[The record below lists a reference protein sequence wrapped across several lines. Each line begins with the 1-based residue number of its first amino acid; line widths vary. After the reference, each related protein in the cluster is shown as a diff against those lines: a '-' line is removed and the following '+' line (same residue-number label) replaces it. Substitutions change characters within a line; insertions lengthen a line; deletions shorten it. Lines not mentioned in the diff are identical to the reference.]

1 MSDMKPFS
9 LLSFFVFFSSAYAG
23 MDLPR
28 EVQRL
33 KDLDTYRKQASM
45 KREALVFLKVNP
57 KNTQD
62 HVEEAVEDYVSRFK
76 VYGPVFLVPLN
87 MDEKLVPPNAAKAFD
102 SLSGVYP
109 QLVVLDPDD
118 DTLIVKVPYLSQDD
132 RKKEMRDYRR
142 TVHRYL
148 QEKKRKPRPVPTP
161 KPLW

>member
-1 MSDMKPFS
+1 MKLMLLLFPFCLATS
-9 LLSFFVFFSSAYAG
+9 LSAG

-28 EVQRL
+28 EVNRL
-33 KDLDTYRKQASM
+33 KDLETFRKQASL

-57 KNTQD
+57 DNTQD

-87 MDEKLVPPNAAKAFD
+87 MDENLVPEKAAQAFE

-118 DTLIVKVPYLSQDD
+118 DTVIVKVPYLGQED
-132 RKKEMRDYRR
+132 RKKDMRDYRR